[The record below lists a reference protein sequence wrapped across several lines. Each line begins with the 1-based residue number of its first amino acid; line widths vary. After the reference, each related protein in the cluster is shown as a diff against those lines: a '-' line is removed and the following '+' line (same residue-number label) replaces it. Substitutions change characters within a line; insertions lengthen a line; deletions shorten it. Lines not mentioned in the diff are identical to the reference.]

1 MDVSAE
7 TEALEVI
14 EHDKCILTTNYWD
27 CFSSTADFPFFFS
40 FHLWTGCSFLLFS
53 PHTLFPLSS
62 KAARRVENNIFLFH
76 FFLFKNILEIL
87 IVESLPISYPKKL
100 TGDYLYRLETQEY
113 GSWKCSKLR
122 IYLSQMPCISLFIK
136 ERLLNSA
143 QGTEPTVL
151 HILDKCSS
159 TAPQPKLETRI
170 ALCEWDHCYHWRTTH
185 LGISSKEGLI

>member
-7 TEALEVI
+7 TEVLEVI

-27 CFSSTADFPFFFS
+27 CFSSTADFPFFF
-40 FHLWTGCSFLLFS
+40 LFIFEQAA
-53 PHTLFPLSS
+53 HFSS
-62 KAARRVENNIFLFH
+62 SHPTHYFLFLPKLLAEWKITSSYFI

-87 IVESLPISYPKKL
+87 IVESLPISYSKKL

-122 IYLSQMPCISLFIK
+122 IYLSQTPCISLFIK

-159 TAPQPKLETRI
+159 TAPHPKLETRI